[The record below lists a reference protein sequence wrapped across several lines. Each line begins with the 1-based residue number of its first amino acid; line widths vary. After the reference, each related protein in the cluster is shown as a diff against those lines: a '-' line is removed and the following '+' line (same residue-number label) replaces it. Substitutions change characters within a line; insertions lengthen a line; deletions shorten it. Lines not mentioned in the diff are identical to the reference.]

1 MFIDFPPE
9 KKKSYIK
16 TEIMKSLKT
25 RNKSP
30 VHYKYTW

>member
-1 MFIDFPPE
+1 MFIDFSPE
-9 KKKSYIK
+9 KKSYIK